1 MNPKGIIL
9 SEYCVTSKAHILCDF
24 IHMKFSSDEII
35 KMEDKLVVS
44 GIQVGGVT
52 IKG

>member
-9 SEYCVTSKAHILCDF
+9 SECKPISKAHILCDF

>member
-9 SEYCVTSKAHILCDF
+9 SERKPISKAHILCDF

-44 GIQVGGVT
+44 RIQVGGMT
-52 IKG
+52 LKG